1 MTALRAKTAKTANA
15 KPAGERDILPPITD
29 GERKNGWSEQ
39 TLDAFLRGIFH
50 GDAYNYRRE
59 ILSRWREAE
68 RIAAE
73 QVAKFKREYDLA
85 DPSEKRKLTELELAA
100 AHCKAMANRAADQ
113 LDGL

>member
-1 MTALRAKTAKTANA
+1 MTARMKTAKTANA

-29 GERKNGWSEQ
+29 GERKNGWSEL
-39 TLDAFLRGIFH
+39 TLDGFLRGHHH
-50 GDAYNYRRE
+50 GNAYGYRSE
-59 ILSRWREAE
+59 ILARWRDAE

-73 QVAKFKREYDLA
+73 QVAKFKRDFDLA